1 MCVALVESMS
11 HCGPQKMKVVFDF
24 HTEVSLARRRATE
37 VALASQSHGV
47 LNPGVDSFTPVVSF
61 FNHLR

>member
-24 HTEVSLARRRATE
+24 HTEVSLARRATK